1 MLLQE
6 HISVLLKP
14 NIPLEW
20 EEEMEA
26 AGFVPVDGS
35 AALENE
41 KTDDVERANE
51 DTSFE
56 SDYSDKD

>member
-1 MLLQE
+1 
-6 HISVLLKP
+6 LKP
-14 NIPLEW
+14 NIPLGW

-35 AALENE
+35 AVLDYE
-41 KTDDVERANE
+41 KTDDVERANKE
-51 DTSFE
+51 TSFE